1 MHMIENLNNLPELR
15 YLRVS
20 DNYISEKYEKIYV
33 EILHKNY
40 NIISLV
46 LNGNRLSLS
55 GLRGIKKIIDR
66 NLKAYE

>member
-1 MHMIENLNNLPELR
+1 MIENLNNLPELR

-20 DNYISEKYEKIYV
+20 ENYISEKYEKIYV

>member
-1 MHMIENLNNLPELR
+1 MIENLNNLPELR

-40 NIISLV
+40 SIISLV

>member
-1 MHMIENLNNLPELR
+1 MDL
-15 YLRVS
+15 
-20 DNYISEKYEKIYV
+20 
-33 EILHKNY
+33 LHKNY

-55 GLRGIKKIIDR
+55 GLRGIKKIVDR